1 MKIYLKCF
9 ASLTNEEHC
18 DHRNATPF
26 DVPAGQTVNN
36 LLTRVGVAREAVKI
50 AFVNNRIAG
59 MDTVLADGDRV
70 ALAPAV
76 GGM

>member
-1 MKIYLKCF
+1 MKVQLKCF
-9 ASLTNEEHC
+9 ATLAENEAC
-18 DHRNATPF
+18 DYSDATTF
-26 DVPAGQTVNN
+26 DLPTGQTVKN
-36 LLTRVGVAREAVKI
+36 LIQRIGVAREAVKI

-59 MDTVLADGDRV
+59 FETVLADGDRV